1 MPEFF
6 VLRTAKTWRPAGCI
20 RPIFLSC
27 WTRLILTA
35 LPVRVGLREVKRI
48 VYLVSLMLFR
58 ILSIQE
64 ESSVYRFWPGDAGF
78 FPTSFYGSRQEARGI
93 CHGGLRAKHGN
104 RRALGK
110 TWVVQTYGLK
120 TKPVSGGKGD

>member
-58 ILSIQE
+58 ILSIQKRAA
-64 ESSVYRFWPGDAGF
+64 STDSGQVMLGF
-78 FPTSFYGSRQEARGI
+78 SRPLSMEADKKLVEFVMVGFEPS
-93 CHGGLRAKHGN
+93 
-104 RRALGK
+104 
-110 TWVVQTYGLK
+110 T
-120 TKPVSGGKGD
+120 

>member
-64 ESSVYRFWPGDAGF
+64 ESSVYRFRPGDAGF
-78 FPTSFYGSRQEARGI
+78 FPTSFYGADRSEEHTSELQSQSNLVCRLLLEKKKKKKI
-93 CHGGLRAKHGN
+93 KLLTTIK
-104 RRALGK
+104 
-110 TWVVQTYGLK
+110 YI
-120 TKPVSGGKGD
+120 

>member
-6 VLRTAKTWRPAGCI
+6 MLRTAKTLRPAGWF

-35 LPVRVGLREVKRI
+35 LQVRVGLREVKRI

-58 ILSIQE
+58 MPSIQT
-64 ESSVYRFWPGDAGF
+64 ESSVYRFRPGDAGF
-78 FPTSFYGSRQEARGI
+78 FRTLSMEVDKKLVEFVMVGFEPSTEIGGRWEKRGLSR
-93 CHGGLRAKHGN
+93 HM
-104 RRALGK
+104 
-110 TWVVQTYGLK
+110 V
-120 TKPVSGGKGD
+120 

>member
-48 VYLVSLMLFR
+48 VFLVSLMLFR

-64 ESSVYRFWPGDAGF
+64 ESSVYRFRPGDAGF
-78 FPTSFYGSRQEARGI
+78 FPTSFYGADKKLVEFVMVGFEPSTEIGGRWEKRGF
-93 CHGGLRAKHGN
+93 CRHM
-104 RRALGK
+104 
-110 TWVVQTYGLK
+110 V
-120 TKPVSGGKGD
+120 